1 MVRGSWLVASISRGP
16 IDRFRRGRP
25 ERRPVAR
32 GSWLALAAVPRTA
45 FVGAVLKGGPYLVAR
60 GQQLAAVPWT
70 TFVGAVLK
78 GGPALLL
85 GELSAQ
91 LTERLIGELRPT
103 NCGVSLRNSHKRAAL
118 TGRPLRQKGL
128 SHMRQA
134 LLLEE
139 RPFRS
144 HTGRGFFC
152 MEFYFAIR
160 LATLLAKA
168 TGSSGMMPSR
178 SSA

>member
-1 MVRGSWLVASISRGP
+1 MVRGSWFV
-16 IDRFRRGRP
+16 
-25 ERRPVAR
+25 VR
-32 GSWLALAAVPRTA
+32 GSWLALAAVPWTA
-45 FVGAVLKGGPYLVAR
+45 
-60 GQQLAAVPWT
+60 
-70 TFVGAVLK
+70 FVGAVLK

-144 HTGRGFFC
+144 HTGRGFFLYGILFC
-152 MEFYFAIR
+152 HQAGYFIGESHGVVRHDAFQEQCLIV
-160 LATLLAKA
+160 
-168 TGSSGMMPSR
+168 
-178 SSA
+178 